1 MGVMSRIESAMQGA
15 IEGTFG
21 RVFRAQ
27 LELVEL
33 ARKAERAMEANLVLG
48 TDRRVAPNV
57 YSVALSPHDYA
68 RFQPNASWTQQY
80 IASDLISIARDRGY
94 LLMSRPVVRL
104 FEDRALGTGE
114 ARVMAQLLDA
124 QAMVQQGIELENG
137 AVDETRSISAT
148 EAGLLEQELASARSR
163 AQTASIPPAWLTL
176 IRPSRGQPMRLERQ
190 TIHIGRNTDNEI
202 VVNDKRVS
210 RFHAELRC
218 ENGQFVLYDLGSTN
232 GVRING
238 APAGRPMPLRNND
251 VLTVGSHEFI
261 FQRR

>member
-1 MGVMSRIESAMQGA
+1 MGLMSRIEAAMQGA

-48 TDRRVAPNV
+48 ADRRVAPNV
-57 YSVALSPHDYA
+57 YSVSLSPHDFA
-68 RFQPNASWTQQY
+68 RFQPNATWTQQY
-80 IASDLISIARDRGY
+80 IAGDLISIARDRGY

-104 FEDRALGTGE
+104 FEDKTLGTGE
-114 ARVMAQLLDA
+114 ARVAAQLLDA
-124 QAMVQQGIELENG
+124 QAMARQGIEMESG
-137 AVDETRSISAT
+137 AIDETRAISAS
-148 EAGLLEQELASARSR
+148 EAGQLEQELAGARAR
-163 AQTASIPPAWLTL
+163 AQTVSIPPAWLTL
-176 IRPSRGQPMRLERQ
+176 IRPTRGQPMRLERPI
-190 TIHIGRNTDNEI
+190 IHIGRNTDNEI

-218 ENGQFVLYDLGSTN
+218 ENGQFVVYDLGSTN

-238 APAGRPMPLRNND
+238 APAGRPVPLRNND
-251 VLTVGSHEFI
+251 VLTVGSHEFV